1 MQLLIEQSLVFPV
14 KKRQQDEKGEGK
26 GKGKGKGWEQRP
38 DQEEE
43 L

>member
-14 KKRQQDEKGEGK
+14 KKRQQDEEGEGE
-26 GKGKGKGWEQRP
+26 GEQWEQRP
-38 DQEEE
+38 DQEEK